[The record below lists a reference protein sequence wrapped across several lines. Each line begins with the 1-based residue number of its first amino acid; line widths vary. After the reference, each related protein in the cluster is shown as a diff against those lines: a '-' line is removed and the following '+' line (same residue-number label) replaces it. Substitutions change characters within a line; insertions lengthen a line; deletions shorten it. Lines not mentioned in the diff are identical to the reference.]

1 MANIFGFEITR
12 QSSDKPKIKTLDTP
26 IRPEEEG
33 SSLQYGGYGAY
44 GETFNVGGIDYSS
57 EQELI
62 RKYRK
67 LAMMPEIET
76 AIEEIINESVVTDE
90 NKPSVNVSFAEKS
103 NISDNIKKRIQEEFA
118 YIYNLLDFQ
127 DNGYEYFRSWYVD
140 GRLAFYK
147 NVDKKNKT
155 IGSIQQIDPQ
165 KIRRVKEIIEGKE
178 VNNVPLVTDIKTYYE
193 YNRAGLSPD
202 TLRGT
207 NQTIQLT
214 SDSVT
219 YVTSGLLDDQR
230 KFTLSYLHKALKS
243 INQLSALEDSMVIY
257 RITRAPERRIFYI
270 DVGTL
275 PRQKAEQYVMDIM
288 SKYRNKMIYNPNTG
302 QIDDTK
308 KYQTMLEDYFLPRR
322 EGGKGTQVDTL
333 AGGQTTNVTDEL
345 EYFLRKVYKSL
356 NVPFSRFNQEGGPAF
371 TDQASAV
378 DREELKFAR
387 FLQRLRRRF
396 SGMFYDMLKTQCIVK
411 GVFTE
416 HEWNDIRDQVYF
428 NFTKDS
434 WFAESKNLDILNVR
448 LNIMN
453 NIQGL
458 VGQYYSKDWISR
470 NILNQSTEERIDQ
483 FKQIQREKESG
494 IQSSEEVGGF

>member
-12 QSSDKPKIKTLDTP
+12 KSSDKPKIKTLDTP

-33 SSLQYGGYGAY
+33 SALQYRGHGAY

-76 AIEEIINESVVTDE
+76 AIEEIINEAVVTDE
-90 NKPSVNVSFAEKS
+90 NKPSVDVAFADK
-103 NISDNIKKRIQEEFA
+103 NDISDNIKKRITEEFS
-118 YIYNLLDFQ
+118 YIYNLLDFN

-165 KIRRVKEIIEGKE
+165 KIRRVKEIIEDKE
-178 VNNVPLVTDIKTYYE
+178 VNNVPLVTDINVYYE
-193 YNRAGLSPD
+193 YNRSGLSPE

-214 SDSVT
+214 NDSVT
-219 YVTSGLLDDQR
+219 YATSGLLDDHR
-230 KFTLSYLHKALKS
+230 KYALSYLHKALKS

-333 AGGQTTNVTDEL
+333 AGGQTTNVTEEL

-356 NVPFSRFNQEGGPAF
+356 NVPFSRFNDDQNMAF
-371 TDQASAV
+371 TDNASSV
-378 DREELKFAR
+378 TREELKFAR
-387 FLQRLRRRF
+387 FIQRLRRRF
-396 SGMFYDMLKTQCIVK
+396 SIIFYDLLKTQCLVK
-411 GVFTE
+411 GVFKE
-416 HEWNDIRDQVYF
+416 HEWNDIKDQIFF

-434 WFAESKNLDILNVR
+434 WFAEAKNLDILNAR
-448 LNIMN
+448 LGALSSIENY
-453 NIQGL
+453 
-458 VGQYYSKDWISR
+458 VGTYYSQDYVSKK
-470 NILNQSTEERIDQ
+470 ILNQSTEERVEQ
-483 FKQIQREKESG
+483 YQQIQREKEAG
-494 IQSSEEVGGF
+494 LIPSEEEM

>member
-12 QSSDKPKIKTLDTP
+12 KSSDKPKIRALDTP

-76 AIEEIINESVVTDE
+76 AIEEIINEAVVTDE
-90 NKPSVNVSFAEKS
+90 NKPSVNVAFAEK
-103 NISDNIKKRIQEEFA
+103 NDISDNIKTRIQEEFA

-165 KIRRVKEIIEGKE
+165 KIRKIKEIIEDKQI
-178 VNNVPLVTDIKTYYE
+178 NNVPLITDIKTYYE
-193 YNRAGLSPD
+193 YNRAGLSLE
-202 TLRGT
+202 TLSG
-207 NQTIQLT
+207 NSQTIQLT
-214 SDSVT
+214 NDSVT
-219 YVTSGLLDDQR
+219 YATSGLLDDQR

-243 INQLSALEDSMVIY
+243 INQLSALEDAMVIY

-288 SKYRNKMIYNPNTG
+288 SKYRNKMVYNPTTG

-322 EGGKGTQVDTL
+322 EGGKGTEVSSL
-333 AGGQTTNVTDEL
+333 AGATTTNITEEL

-356 NVPFSRFNQEGGPAF
+356 NVPFSRFNQEGTAF
-371 TDQASAV
+371 ADQTSSV
-378 DREELKFAR
+378 NREELKFAR
-387 FLQRLRRRF
+387 FIQRLRHRF
-396 SGMFYDMLKTQCIVK
+396 STLFYDLLKTQCIVK

-416 HEWNDIRDQVYF
+416 IEWNDIKDQIFF

-434 WFAESKNLDILNVR
+434 WFAESKNLDILNARLSAMSNVR
-448 LNIMN
+448 DY
-453 NIQGL
+453 
-458 VGQYYSKDWISR
+458 VGTYYSQDWVAK
-470 NILNQSTEERIDQ
+470 NILNQTTEERIDQ
-483 FKQIQREKESG
+483 FNQIRREKEAN
-494 IQSSEEVGGF
+494 IIPSEEES

>member
-1 MANIFGFEITR
+1 MANIFGFKITR
-12 QSSDKPKIKTLDTP
+12 KSSDKPEIKTLDTP

-33 SSLQYGGYGAY
+33 SSLQYGGHGAY
-44 GETFNVGGIDYSS
+44 GETFNVAGIDYSS

-62 RKYRK
+62 RRYRK

-76 AIEEIINESVVTDE
+76 AIEEIINEAVVTDE
-90 NKPSVNVSFAEKS
+90 NKPSVDVTFAEKN
-103 NISDNIKKRIQEEFA
+103 NISDNIKTRIQEEFT
-118 YIYNLLDFQ
+118 YIYNLLDFH

-155 IGSIQQIDPQ
+155 IGSIQQIAPQ
-165 KIRRVKEIIEGKE
+165 KIRRVKEIIEDKQI
-178 VNNVPLVTDIKTYYE
+178 NNVPLITDIKVYYE
-193 YNRAGLSPD
+193 YNRAGLSPE
-202 TLRGT
+202 TLSGT
-207 NQTIQLT
+207 NQIIQLT
-214 SDSVT
+214 NDSVT
-219 YVTSGLLDDQR
+219 YSTSGLLDDQR
-230 KFTLSYLHKALKS
+230 KYTLSYLHKALKS

-322 EGGKGTQVDTL
+322 EGGKGTEVSTL
-333 AGGQTTNVTDEL
+333 AGGQTTNVTEEL
-345 EYFLRKVYKSL
+345 DYFLRKVYKSL
-356 NVPFSRFNQEGGPAF
+356 NVPFSRFNQEGVAAF
-371 TDQASAV
+371 ADQTSAV
-378 DREELKFAR
+378 NREELKFAR
-387 FLQRLRRRF
+387 FIQRLRRRF
-396 SGMFYDMLKTQCIVK
+396 SSIFYDLLKTQCVVK

-416 HEWNDIRDQVYF
+416 NEWVDIKDQLFF

-434 WFAESKNLDILNVR
+434 WFAESKNLDILNAR
-448 LNIMN
+448 LQAMGNV
-453 NIQGL
+453 GDL
-458 VGQYYSKDWISR
+458 VGTYYSQDWVAK
-470 NILNQSTEERIDQ
+470 NILNQTTEERVDQ
-483 FKQIQREKESG
+483 YKQIQLEKQAG
-494 IQSSEEVGGF
+494 IIPSEEE